1 MSVRAY
7 IFSIAAALFVLLV
20 VVSLLRQRK
29 LRERH
34 AIWWLAAGALALLA
48 GAFPESL
55 TWAARAT
62 GIELPVNLVFF
73 VSITILFLVSL
84 QHSAELT
91 RLESKTR
98 DLAETVA
105 LLELRVGELGGETAD
120 CADRGEPRHDGGS
133 GAER

>member
-1 MSVRAY
+1 MTLRAY
-7 IFSIAAALFVLLV
+7 IFGIAAALFVLIV
-20 VVSLLRQRK
+20 VVSLLRQRR

-34 AIWWLAAGALALLA
+34 AAWWLAAGVLALLA

-55 TWAARAT
+55 RWAASVT

-91 RLESKTR
+91 RLEAKTR

-105 LLELRVGELGGETAD
+105 LLELRVRELGGEPTTRPVGNDATRD
-120 CADRGEPRHDGGS
+120 NDSTD
-133 GAER
+133 ER

>member
-1 MSVRAY
+1 MTLRAY
-7 IFSIAAALFVLLV
+7 IFGIAAAFFVLV
-20 VVSLLRQRK
+20 VVVGLLRQRR

-34 AIWWLAAGALALLA
+34 AVWWLVAGVLALLA

-55 TWAARAT
+55 TRVADFV
-62 GIELPVNLVFF
+62 GIVLPINLVFF

-105 LLELRVGELGGETAD
+105 LLELRVRELGGEPLHRA
-120 CADRGEPRHDGGS
+120 ARGETPPADGS
-133 GAER
+133 EDER

>member
-1 MSVRAY
+1 MMLRAY
-7 IFSIAAALFVLLV
+7 LFGIAAALFVLIV

-34 AIWWLAAGALALLA
+34 AVWWLGAGVLALIA
-48 GAFPESL
+48 GAFPQSL
-55 TWAARAT
+55 THVANFL

-84 QHSAELT
+84 QHAAELT
-91 RLESKTR
+91 RLEAKTR

-105 LLELRVGELGGETAD
+105 LLELRVRELGGESL
-120 CADRGEPRHDGGS
+120 DRNGDQGATPDGGS
-133 GAER
+133 DNER

>member
-1 MSVRAY
+1 MTVRAY
-7 IFSIAAALFVLLV
+7 VFGIAAALFVLIV
-20 VVSLLRQRK
+20 VVSLLRQRR

-34 AIWWLAAGALALLA
+34 AVWWLAAGVMALIA

-55 TWAARAT
+55 TRVADLV
-62 GIELPVNLVFF
+62 GIALPVNLVFF

-105 LLELRVGELGGETAD
+105 LLELRVRELGGEPPQKTV
-120 CADRGEPRHDGGS
+120 GEEKTRDGGS
-133 GAER
+133 DTER